1 MIYTVTFS
9 PSLDYTVEVD
19 GFEKNKLNRTKT
31 ERIMPGGKGVNVSIV
46 LNNMGVKSTALGFIG
61 GFTGKAI
68 TDMLSGLGVTQDMI
82 ECESG
87 ISRINVKVKSDGETE
102 INGQG
107 AVAGE
112 KEVNLLLEKL
122 KAAKSG
128 DVVVLAGNV
137 PATVPSDIYERIL
150 SELSDS
156 GAEFVVDATGKL
168 LLGALRYKPLLV
180 KPNSVELGE
189 LFGTEIKTD
198 DHIALYA
205 EKLRELGAKNVIVS
219 LGGKGAYLLSESG
232 EGIFSPAPEG
242 KVVDTVGS
250 GDSLVGGFL
259 YEYELS
265 GNVKNAFYRGIATGS
280 ASAFRFG
287 LCTKQQ
293 SDHQLKCLTEMLK

>member
-31 ERIMPGGKGVNVSIV
+31 ERIAPGGKGVNVSIV

-61 GFTGKAI
+61 GFTGNAI
-68 TDMLSGLGVTQDMI
+68 VGMLADLGVDTDMIG
-82 ECESG
+82 CASG

-107 AVAGE
+107 AVAGK

-122 KAAKSG
+122 RKAKRG

-150 SELSDS
+150 SELRGS

-168 LLGALRYKPLLV
+168 LLGALKYKPLLV
-180 KPNSVELGE
+180 KPNNVELGE
-189 LFGTEIKTD
+189 LFGAEIKSD
-198 DHIALYA
+198 DDIKLYA

-232 EGIFSPAPEG
+232 ESVFSPAPSG

-287 LCTKQQ
+287 LCTKSQ
-293 SDHQLKCLTEMLK
+293 SDEQLARLTEMIK